1 MKDLSTSGIVLPRHA
16 RSMDAPMLLQ
26 NGSLN
31 VFLHAPGVVGQ
42 GLLPVG
48 TAQSPAVL
56 PVVERVDAHHALTM
70 LSFDGHGANCPH
82 HSADIPPSAWFNG
95 AAAMFGWWKARQADS
110 DVDHILARGE
120 NRGAAGATL
129 SASGLVMLRLVSG
142 RIGILGMEGELL
154 EPGQML
160 AMPREMSLHVIE
172 DCVLEVHGLGDLDVE
187 TRLLALR
194 RLWQLSMKK
203 AILAASQQQANARQR
218 SADFVQHEAQDLEQG
233 VGALAGLVEGDTSWL
248 APQSTDVAPLQ
259 AVARIVGKAI
269 GVSIEHGI
277 AAAGLPD
284 AHAVADLAEANGVRS
299 RQVTL
304 AGQWWRND
312 NGPLL
317 AFRAGSGA
325 PVALLPDLWRRG
337 YVCVDANG
345 SRSRLDE
352 ATAAAIKPF
361 AFMFFRPL
369 PRKKL
374 TEIDLLRFGLQ
385 GYEREM
391 IGVVILAGMIGALAL
406 VVPLASAWL
415 MDAVIPAA
423 KKSLLVELGM
433 GLFCV
438 TATVSLFSLVR
449 ALTVLRIQDKMDMAI
464 QAAIW
469 DRLLRMPTA
478 FHRRYSVANLEQ
490 RARAC
495 QKIIRILSARTVAS
509 ILAGSFSALNFLI
522 LFRFSATLSL
532 LALALVAAAAGAVV
546 WFRRRAVKI
555 AIDAPDSP
563 RKLST
568 LVLQLIE
575 GVGKL
580 RTAGAEGRA
589 FALWAREHALG
600 EVPNAALG
608 RLRVKQDVFF
618 RAFEHMAVLILFGA
632 AGFVLSEHGRDQ
644 LSAGEFVG
652 FFAAFGGVFH
662 GVLGLCSTLVGTVAV
677 GAAYHKARPILE
689 TLPEVEDGKA
699 SPGQISGAIEVNG
712 VSFAYPNGA
721 QVLSGV
727 SLTASPGDFIAIV
740 GPSGSGKSTLM
751 RLLLGLEKASGGSIL
766 YDDKDMADLRLRQ
779 LRRQFGVVLQ
789 DTRLLPGSILSNI
802 VGDSGASVEQAWLM
816 AEAAAVADDIRAMP
830 MGMYS
835 VIGDG
840 SSTLSAGQRQRILI
854 ARALMRRPP
863 VLFLDE
869 ATSLLDGPAQ
879 ARIMANLARMR
890 VTRVVIAHRLSAL
903 VDADQ
908 ILVLDQ
914 GKVVERGNFASL
926 MALQGLFCKM
936 AGEQLDGQ
944 VLAH

>member
-1 MKDLSTSGIVLPRHA
+1 MKDLPSPAAMPRHA
-16 RSMDAPMLLQ
+16 RSMAEPALLQ
-26 NGSLN
+26 HGSASI
-31 VFLHAPGVVGQ
+31 FLHAPGIVGQ

-48 TAQSPAVL
+48 SAQAPAVL
-56 PVVERVDAHHALTM
+56 PMIDVVGQHSALAM
-70 LSFDGHGANCPH
+70 LSFDGASSDCPRDG
-82 HSADIPPSAWFNG
+82 SEIAPAAWFNG
-95 AAAMFGWWKARQADS
+95 AAAMFQWWKARQADS
-110 DVDHILARGE
+110 DVDHILVRGE
-120 NRGAAGATL
+120 NRGQAGTTL
-129 SASGLVMLRLVSG
+129 SASGLVMLRLRSG
-142 RIGILGMEGELL
+142 RLGILGMEGEYL
-154 EPGQML
+154 EAGQLL
-160 AMPREMSLHVIE
+160 AMPREMSLCVLE
-172 DCVLEVHGLGDLDVE
+172 DCVLDVHGLGELDLP
-187 TRLLALR
+187 TRLQALR
-194 RLWQLSMKK
+194 RLWQLSMSK
-203 AILAASQQQANARQR
+203 AIAAARLQQAQARQR
-218 SADFVQHEAQDLEQG
+218 STDFEQHEAHDMEQG

-248 APQSTDVAPLQ
+248 APAGSDAAPLL
-259 AVARIVGKAI
+259 AVARMVGSAI
-269 GVSIEHGI
+269 GVVIEHG
-277 AAAGLPD
+277 AATGGLSD
-284 AHAVADLAEANGVRS
+284 AHLVADLAEANGVRS

-317 AFRAGSGA
+317 AFRAGSGE
-325 PVALLPDLWRRG
+325 PLALLPDLWRRA
-337 YVCVDANG
+337 YVCVDASG
-345 SRSRLDE
+345 KRTRLDD
-352 ATAAAIKPF
+352 ATASGIKPF
-361 AFMFFRPL
+361 AFLFFRPL

-374 TEIDLLRFGLQ
+374 TEIDLLRFGLR

-391 IGVVILAGMIGALAL
+391 IGVVILAGLIGALAL

-423 KKSLLVELGM
+423 NKSLLLELGV

-438 TATVSLFSLVR
+438 TVTVSLFSLVR

-532 LALALVAAAAGAVV
+532 LALALVVAASGAVV

-568 LVLQLIE
+568 LVLQLIQ

-608 RLRVKQDVFF
+608 RLKVKQDVFF

-632 AGFVLSEHGRDQ
+632 AGFVLAEHGRDQ

-689 TLPEVEDGKA
+689 TLPEVEDGKTA
-699 SPGQISGAIEVNG
+699 PGAVSGAIEVNH
-712 VSFAYPNGA
+712 VSFAYPNGT

-766 YDDKDMADLRLRQ
+766 FDDKDLADLNLRQ

-802 VGDSGASVEQAWLM
+802 VGDSGASAEQAWAM

-840 SSTLSAGQRQRILI
+840 ASTLSAGQRQRILI

-879 ARIMANLARMR
+879 SRIMANLARMR

-903 VDADQ
+903 VEADQ

-914 GKVVERGNFASL
+914 GKVIEQGNFASL
-926 MALQGLFCKM
+926 MAQQGLFCKM
-936 AGEQLDGQ
+936 AGEQLDGHP
-944 VLAH
+944 LAT